1 VTASGQRGRI
11 APQAIIF
18 DLDDTIIDDSSGV
31 EPAWRS
37 ACEEAAGQVQG
48 LDADAL
54 LAALAPVRAQFW
66 SDPERHREGR
76 LDLREATGGIV
87 DEALRSLSLDVPA
100 VARNIAHK
108 YSDLREAGARP
119 FPRAIE
125 TLEGLRAMGVRLGLI
140 TNGSGPGQRAK
151 VERFDLARHFDH
163 ILIEGEFGCGKP
175 DESVYLTTMRTLGSP
190 PDQTWSV
197 GDNLEWDVAA
207 PQRLGLH
214 AIWVDG
220 SGAGLPTASG
230 VQPDRIIRSIAELL
244 PTRTD
249 RR

>member
-1 VTASGQRGRI
+1 MTASGQRGLT
-11 APQAIIF
+11 APQAILF
-18 DLDDTIIDDSSGV
+18 DLDDTIIDDSSSV

-37 ACEEAAGQVQG
+37 VCEEAAGQVQG

-66 SDPERHREGR
+66 SDPDRHREGR
-76 LDLREATGGIV
+76 LDLRQATSRIV
-87 DEALRSLSLDVPA
+87 DEALRSLGLDLPA
-100 VARNIAHK
+100 LAKDTAHR
-108 YSDLREAGARP
+108 YRDLREAGVRP

-125 TLEGLRAMGVRLGLI
+125 TLEGLREMGVRLGLI

-175 DESVYLTTMRTLGSP
+175 DERVYLTTMRSLGSQ

-197 GDNLEWDVAA
+197 GDNLEWDIAA
-207 PQRLGLH
+207 PQRLGLY

-220 SGAGLPTASG
+220 SGAGLPAGSE
-230 VQPDRIIRSIAELL
+230 VRPDRIIRSIAELL
-244 PTRTD
+244 PPRAN

>member
-1 VTASGQRGRI
+1 VTASAQRGLI
-11 APQAIIF
+11 TPQAILF
-18 DLDDTIIDDSSGV
+18 VLDDTIIGDSSSV

-37 ACEEAAGQVQG
+37 VCEQAAKEVPD
-48 LDADAL
+48 LDPDAL
-54 LAALAPVRAQFW
+54 FAAIAGVRDQFW
-66 SDPERHREGR
+66 SDPDRHREGR
-76 LDLREATGGIV
+76 ADLRATSGRIVRDALLSLGFDLPALAATVAHRYRDLRETA
-87 DEALRSLSLDVPA
+87 
-100 VARNIAHK
+100 
-108 YSDLREAGARP
+108 ARP

-151 VERFDLARHFDH
+151 IESFDLARHFDH

-175 DESVYLTTMRTLGSP
+175 DDRVYLTTMRSLGSR

-197 GDNLEWDVAA
+197 GDNLEWDIAV
-207 PQRLGLH
+207 PQRLSLYTV
-214 AIWVDG
+214 WVDV
-220 SGAGLPTASG
+220 SGTGLPTGSE

-244 PTRTD
+244 PTRMN